1 MAAESASNGSLMP
14 VLLARN
20 WWALAVRGIAAILFG
35 IVTLAMPGITL
46 AVLVLIFGA
55 YALIDGIFAIVSAIR
70 AARGHRPWGSF
81 LLEGTVGIIVGLIT
95 LFLPG
100 VTLAVIVG
108 LVAAWAIITGI
119 FELAA
124 AIRLRR
130 HIAGE
135 WLLILSGA
143 VSILFGIFVF
153 WAPVVGALAIVW
165 WLGIYALIFGIL
177 LLSLS
182 MRLRTWHKM
191 SPSPAAGASTI

>member
-1 MAAESASNGSLMP
+1 MP

-20 WWALAVRGIAAILFG
+20 WWALALRGIAAILFA

-55 YALIDGIFAIVSAIR
+55 YALVDGVFAIVSAIR

-81 LLEGTVGIIVGLIT
+81 LLEGTVGVLVGLIT

-100 VTLAVIVG
+100 VTLAVIIG

-130 HIAGE
+130 YIAGE
-135 WLLILSGA
+135 WLLILMGG

-153 WAPVVGALAIVW
+153 WAPIAGALAIVW

-177 LLSLS
+177 LLGLAI
-182 MRLRTWHKM
+182 RLRSLHKM
-191 SPSPAAGASTI
+191 SLSADAGASRI

>member
-1 MAAESASNGSLMP
+1 MGRPMP

-20 WWALAVRGIAAILFG
+20 WWALALRGIAAILFA

-55 YALIDGIFAIVSAIR
+55 YALVDGIFAIISAIR
-70 AARGHRPWGSF
+70 AARGHRPLGSF
-81 LLEGTVGIIVGLIT
+81 LLEGTVGIVVGLIT

-100 VTLAVIVG
+100 VTLAVIIGV
-108 LVAAWAIITGI
+108 VAAWAIITGV

-135 WLLILSGA
+135 WLLILTGV

-153 WAPVVGALAIVW
+153 WAPVAGALAIVW
-165 WLGIYALIFGIL
+165 WLGIYGLVFGIL
-177 LLSLS
+177 LLGLS
-182 MRLRTWHKM
+182 MRLRAVHKM
-191 SPSPAAGASTI
+191 SPSAGAGASTV